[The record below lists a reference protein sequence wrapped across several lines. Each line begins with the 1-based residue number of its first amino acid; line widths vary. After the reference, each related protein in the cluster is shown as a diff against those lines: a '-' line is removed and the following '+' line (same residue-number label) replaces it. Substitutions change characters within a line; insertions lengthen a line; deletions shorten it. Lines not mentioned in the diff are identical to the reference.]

1 MKVFRT
7 NRRLILFFI
16 FLIFN
21 ITLNAMKISNIKGT
35 ERLSNYNELKNIE
48 VEREVDYDN
57 YDRKGDYADVKGENK
72 PVNGLIVARKNNKI
86 IRCRKITIKA
96 Q

>member
-7 NRRLILFFI
+7 NRRLILFFV

-21 ITLNAMKISNIKGT
+21 ITLNAMKISDIKGT
-35 ERLSNYNELKNIE
+35 EKLSNYNELKNIE
-48 VEREVDYDN
+48 VEREIDYDN
-57 YDRKGDYADVKGENK
+57 YDRKGDYAYVKGENK

-86 IRCRKITIKA
+86 MENK
-96 Q
+96 